1 MQPMQSI
8 LTIRPD
14 QLRTG
19 AENIDQEA
27 GRVKANSIESP
38 PKSESPQKY
47 DTDEY
52 GESGNQNGMDEDN
65 AKTGQIQRTS
75 VITENRPIKV
85 RNDEWEHTWEMVLD
99 NM

>member
-19 AENIDQEA
+19 AENIDQEP
-27 GRVKANSIESP
+27 GQRVKANSIESP

-47 DTDEY
+47 EDDYT
-52 GESGNQNGMDEDN
+52 GENGHDQNMDED
-65 AKTGQIQRTS
+65 KTGQVQRTS

-85 RNDEWEHTWEMVLD
+85 RLVLFNRTGLAD
-99 NM
+99 IVRF

>member
-1 MQPMQSI
+1 MQSI

-19 AENIDQEA
+19 AENIESETT
-27 GRVKANSIESP
+27 RVKANSIESP

-47 DTDEY
+47 DDY
-52 GESGNQNGMDEDN
+52 QGENGENMEEDKANQI
-65 AKTGQIQRTS
+65 AQRTS
-75 VITENRPIKV
+75 VITENRPVKV
-85 RNDEWEHTWEMVLD
+85 TFFSLMWKHTWEMTLE

>member
-14 QLRTG
+14 QLRSG

-47 DTDEY
+47 DSEEY
-52 GESGNQNGMDEDN
+52 GENVNGMDEDV
-65 AKTGQIQRTS
+65 KVKRTS

-85 RNDEWEHTWEMVLD
+85 REWEHTW
-99 NM
+99 

>member
-19 AENIDQEA
+19 AENIDQEV

-38 PKSESPQKY
+38 PKSESPQKVRHGRVW
-47 DTDEY
+47 
-52 GESGNQNGMDEDN
+52 GEWQ
-65 AKTGQIQRTS
+65 
-75 VITENRPIKV
+75 P
-85 RNDEWEHTWEMVLD
+85 EWHGRG
-99 NM
+99 

>member
-19 AENIDQEA
+19 AENIDQEP
-27 GRVKANSIESP
+27 GQRVKANSIESP

-47 DTDEY
+47 EDDY
-52 GESGNQNGMDEDN
+52 SGENGHDQNMDED
-65 AKTGQIQRTS
+65 KTGQVQRTS

-85 RNDEWEHTWEMVLD
+85 RLVFLIELA
-99 NM
+99 